1 MYERIQAMLT
11 TERASKER
19 KVRRQMPL
27 SAEQLKFGQS
37 YVDKKG
43 KVRTP
48 KLLKQWGT
56 ADVGLA
62 YRYFR
67 MK

>member
-11 TERASKER
+11 TERASKQR
-19 KVRRQMPL
+19 KVRRQMAL
-27 SAEQLKFGQS
+27 SADELKFGQK
-37 YVDKKG
+37 YLDKKG
-43 KVRTP
+43 RVRTP
-48 KLLKQWGT
+48 KVLKDWGT

-62 YRYFR
+62 YKYFR